1 MARYW
6 VATTACSRS
15 AGGRVSGSGGDA
27 SGVRVECPLEL
38 RAAVGVARSGRAQ
51 PLLDRPQRLL
61 VTVHQFDLEVV
72 HARGDDV
79 AVEHVDCV
87 GDHIGNSQRPFVHS
101 HAAPSRAQ
109 RRDRRH
115 RGAAGVDEQQLHDLH
130 RHRLAVARQVELDPP
145 PAARELQLPHNRVAL
160 DSAAKDNPGPRQA
173 HVRGVVVGR
182 GERALGQRL
191 TGELRQCEVG
201 VGAEF
206 QFAVSGGTHWL
217 PVYFRRYML
226 RPSDFSKPQVIPIK
240 KPALIV
246 VTLVLAVVTAACGS
260 SSSSDSSAPASS
272 SAAAA
277 CAKGKLAT
285 ITPGTLTIGTD
296 NPAYDPYFLG
306 PAGHAWNGQYNHD
319 PYNDQGFESATAYA
333 VAQQLGYPKA
343 KVVWTATPFLKSF
356 APGPKNF
363 DFYLAQVSWSK
374 HRAEAADLS
383 TSYYDVSQAVVALA
397 GKPIDSAKSVAD
409 LKQYKLGAQIA
420 TTGYDYINNT
430 IQPDSAPRP
439 YNTTNDALAGLKAG
453 QVDGIV
459 VDYPTAY
466 YMANV
471 QLDNGQLVGQF
482 PPPAANGD
490 HFSLVLDKGSALT
503 KCVDSALAT
512 LRSNGTLAK
521 IEEQWLSKDAGAPV
535 LK

>member
-1 MARYW
+1 M
-6 VATTACSRS
+6 
-15 AGGRVSGSGGDA
+15 
-27 SGVRVECPLEL
+27 
-38 RAAVGVARSGRAQ
+38 
-51 PLLDRPQRLL
+51 
-61 VTVHQFDLEVV
+61 
-72 HARGDDV
+72 
-79 AVEHVDCV
+79 
-87 GDHIGNSQRPFVHS
+87 
-101 HAAPSRAQ
+101 
-109 RRDRRH
+109 
-115 RGAAGVDEQQLHDLH
+115 
-130 RHRLAVARQVELDPP
+130 
-145 PAARELQLPHNRVAL
+145 
-160 DSAAKDNPGPRQA
+160 
-173 HVRGVVVGR
+173 
-182 GERALGQRL
+182 
-191 TGELRQCEVG
+191 
-201 VGAEF
+201 
-206 QFAVSGGTHWL
+206 
-217 PVYFRRYML
+217 
-226 RPSDFSKPQVIPIK
+226 IPINK
-240 KPALIV
+240 LALIV

-285 ITPGTLTIGTD
+285 ITPGTLTVGTD
-296 NPAYDPYFLG
+296 NPAFDPYFLG
-306 PAGHAWNGQYNHD
+306 PVGHEWTGQYNHD

-383 TSYYDVSQAVVALA
+383 TSYYDVSQAVVALD
-397 GKPIDSAKSVAD
+397 GKPIDNATSVAD

-420 TTGYDYINNT
+420 TTGYDYINDT
-430 IQPDSAPRP
+430 IQPDSAARP
-439 YNTTNDALAGLKAG
+439 YNTTNDALSALKAG

-471 QLDNGQLVGQF
+471 QLDNGHLVGQF
-482 PPPAANGD
+482 PPPAANAD
-490 HFSLVLDKGSALT
+490 HFSLVMDKGSALT
-503 KCVDSALAT
+503 QCVDQALAT
-512 LRSNGTLAK
+512 LRSNGTLAQ